1 MNSKSLALFGMSY
14 KARKRRANT
23 LLFEYYKLLFADAF
37 LCHYTPILN
46 NNVSLSLGK
55 HEQVIWYML
64 APSQ

>member
-23 LLFEYYKLLFADAF
+23 LLFEYYKLLVANAF
-37 LCHYTPILN
+37 LCHYTLILN

-64 APSQ
+64 APS

>member
-23 LLFEYYKLLFADAF
+23 LLFEYYKLLVADAF
-37 LCHYTPILN
+37 LCHYTLILN
-46 NNVSLSLGK
+46 NNVSLGLGK

-64 APSQ
+64 TSSQ